1 LIREWLERA
10 AQLESVTGVRYRL
23 SNHVGR
29 DLRLARKSLGA
40 VGLWLFAAAA
50 SSAHAQT
57 AQPDKSQYTLF
68 DPVPDSQMR
77 DFSTDRPPKAN
88 VPYTVDAGHFQYETD
103 LFNGAFNQLSGTVH
117 TDTFLAPNPTFKF
130 GLTNNIDIEV
140 NAPIGIGMHNFD
152 AATGAS
158 STQWGVGD
166 VFVRT
171 KINLWGNDGG
181 SSAFALIPYVKAPTA
196 PLGLGNGAVEG
207 GVIAP
212 LQFNLPQGFTL
223 LFNSEIDLLKDAN
236 GDGRHANFVNL
247 VTVGH
252 ELVKNVTLYVE
263 LWSDISQDP
272 VVKTQQYSFDLAAAW
287 LVRPNLQLDA
297 GIDFGLNSSTAKTQV
312 FLGLSQRF

>member
-1 LIREWLERA
+1 MRSKLKTYA
-10 AQLESVTGVRYRL
+10 VAGVFL
-23 SNHVGR
+23 T
-29 DLRLARKSLGA
+29 ALG
-40 VGLWLFAAAA
+40 V
-50 SSAHAQT
+50 STAHAQT
-57 AQPDKSQYTLF
+57 TQPDKSKYTLF
-68 DPVPDSQMR
+68 DPVPDSLMR

-130 GLTNNIDIEV
+130 GLTSNIDLEV
-140 NAPIGIGMHNFD
+140 NAPTGIGMHSFD
-152 AATGAS
+152 AATGQS

-212 LQFNLPQGFTL
+212 LQFNLPQGFSL

-263 LWSDISQDP
+263 LWSDINQDP
-272 VVKTQQYSFDLAAAW
+272 AARTQQYSFDLAAAW

-297 GIDFGLNSSTAKTQV
+297 GVDFGLNSSTPKTQV